1 MLITTNCSNLCCFI
15 FDIQMI
21 FNFEKSKHLCKMI
34 LNMFMGEIICSHMV
48 WYWRVISGVVTE
60 MGTCAVLLV
69 PCAVWNC
76 CWSSQ
81 QIDGLGHLVPK
92 SKVHGTNMGPTWVL
106 SAPCGPHVGPINLVI
121 GVCCC
126 QILEVTKCQFWWQP
140 RWEANRSTVECQN
153 VFLSVSVVVKGY
165 RVPQY

>member
-48 WYWRVISGVVTE
+48 WYWRVVSGVVTE

-69 PCAVWNC
+69 PCAVENC

-92 SKVHGTNMGPTWVL
+92 SQVHGTNMGPTWVL
-106 SAPCGPHVGPINLVI
+106 SATCGPHVGPINLVI

-126 QILEVTKCQFWWQP
+126 SNIRSHQVPVLVTTQMGSKQKHCGMSKCFPISQCCDQG
-140 RWEANRSTVECQN
+140 
-153 VFLSVSVVVKGY
+153 L
-165 RVPQY
+165 